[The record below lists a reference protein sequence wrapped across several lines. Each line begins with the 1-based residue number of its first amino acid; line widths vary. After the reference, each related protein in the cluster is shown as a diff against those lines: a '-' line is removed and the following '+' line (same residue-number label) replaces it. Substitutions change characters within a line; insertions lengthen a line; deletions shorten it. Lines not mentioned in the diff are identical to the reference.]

1 MSHNIY
7 MKELF
12 DAISQVGFPI
22 VVSILLLVRLESQ
35 MERQKKATEDETKAR
50 GIQLSELKK
59 SIDDQTKQN
68 SEHTEQLTLV
78 IQRLT
83 TIIEE
88 RVRKRK

>member
-1 MSHNIY
+1 MRHNMN

-35 MERQKKATEDETKAR
+35 MEKQKKATEDETKAR
-50 GIQLSELKK
+50 GVQLGELKK

-68 SEHTEQLTLV
+68 NEHTEQLTLA
-78 IQRLT
+78 IQKLT
-83 TIIEE
+83 TIIDE

>member
-50 GIQLSELKK
+50 GEQLSELKK

-68 SEHTEQLTLV
+68 SQHTEQLTLV